1 MANGING
8 GTVLVYK
15 SDNYATKGDALV
27 GQGNLTATHAGQPIE
42 INNKSSG
49 DFREY
54 LDGATSTKALDFAVD
69 FTVTPNDAAQKQL
82 LADAEAGTQASY
94 IFDFNGIYYYI
105 GTFVPAL
112 STETGNK
119 NEAVIA
125 SITFLS
131 SGPYNRVDVV

>member
-1 MANGING
+1 MAAGVNG

-15 SDNYATKGDALV
+15 GSDYATKTALI
-27 GQGNLTATHAGQPIE
+27 GQGNLTATYQGQPIE

-49 DFREY
+49 DFREF
-54 LDGATSTKALDFAVD
+54 LDNAVSTKAVDFAVD
-69 FTVTPNDAAQKQL
+69 FTVTPDDAAQEQL
-82 LADAEAGTQASY
+82 LDDAFDGVQADY
-94 IFDFNGIYYYI
+94 IFDFGGEYYVS
-105 GTFVPAL
+105 GSFVPSI

-131 SGPYNRVDVV
+131 SGEYTRTKVV